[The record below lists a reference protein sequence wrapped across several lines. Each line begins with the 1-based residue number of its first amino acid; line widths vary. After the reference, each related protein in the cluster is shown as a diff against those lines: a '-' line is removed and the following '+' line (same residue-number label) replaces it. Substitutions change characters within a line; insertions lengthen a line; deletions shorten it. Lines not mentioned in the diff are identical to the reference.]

1 MILDENSEIVSAQDY
16 YPYGEILRSY
26 TLGSGVNNKYYFTE
40 KERDTETNY
49 DYFGARYY
57 DSELARWL
65 QVDPLSSRR
74 PGLSPYNYCQNN
86 PVVRIDPTGMLD
98 ERGDEEKS
106 KASVFSNFIEKV
118 SSFFSSIFSNQSSET
133 DENNNVGQTNTI
145 KTITELSVSAKKF
158 TKKTT
163 NGLQT
168 VRDFSSDVNLA
179 AGVTTLC
186 TGGNPVP
193 YAIQIGTG
201 IIAASASGL
210 KAAIT
215 RGSDD
220 LTQAGI
226 DATGIF
232 FNSSANKIIK
242 SSNSLAN
249 SEKELLIRVINSVIN
264 GNNYIIN
271 EAIKK

>member
-1 MILDENSEIVSAQDY
+1 MININSPRKSATPKPTMTTSVRDM
-16 YPYGEILRSY
+16 E
-26 TLGSGVNNKYYFTE
+26 FTPM
-40 KERDTETNY
+40 KI
-49 DYFGARYY
+49 G

-65 QVDPLSSRR
+65 QVDPLSSQR

-86 PVVRIDPTGMLD
+86 PLVRIDPTGMLD
-98 ERGDEEKS
+98 EKGDEEKS
-106 KASVFSNFIEKV
+106 KASAFSNFIEKV
-118 SSFFSSIFSNQSSET
+118 SSFFSSIFSNQSNET
-133 DENNNVGQTNTI
+133 DQNNNVGQSNTI
-145 KTITELSVSAKKF
+145 KTINELSVSAKKF
-158 TKKTT
+158 TEKTT